1 VAEDKHYIKNA
12 LKVFGF
18 AALGWN

>member
-18 AALGWN
+18 AALRWN